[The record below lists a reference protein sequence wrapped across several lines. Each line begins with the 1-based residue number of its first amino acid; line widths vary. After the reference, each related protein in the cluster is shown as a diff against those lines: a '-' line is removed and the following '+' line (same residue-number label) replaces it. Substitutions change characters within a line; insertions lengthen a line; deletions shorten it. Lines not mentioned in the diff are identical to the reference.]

1 MGFLSSLF
9 DFGDKPTTTSSNVIP
24 KYPEELKPYIEEAMK
39 ANQEIYKQRLEGGYQ
54 PYTGQTIAG
63 FTPEEIAS
71 QEGLKSLVG
80 TQAPLQQEALD
91 LARGTARQ
99 FTPETAQ
106 EYMSPYLRTAL
117 DAQKQEAQRQYERT
131 AVPQFEAQAVA
142 AGGMSGLGS
151 RAGVEAAERATG
163 QNRLLANIEAEG
175 QQKAF
180 QAAQDAFKDQTARER
195 QAAAQI
201 STAAPNIF
209 KSALSEQGLLQTM
222 GEQKRDL
229 GQSTLDEAYLKYI
242 EQQQFPESQLARYQ
256 SSIYGNP
263 LLKQPS
269 YNKTGTS
276 SGGGPGLG
284 KTLLGLGTTA
294 LGFGTGGG
302 SSIGGTLFGNIFKS
316 GGGGIGSTM
325 KAQEYINRNMG
336 GPVMPPMV
344 YRQVSGQVDNTEGLS
359 LEVLA
364 ELERLERA
372 KTASRERLMGL
383 KNLGRKKA
391 ILPPKPEGQTLEKM
405 FPGRPGR
412 VTEEQGEIEQ
422 DQLAGIGSKP
432 YADKVKGLATLSTPD
447 TVQADIDKF
456 LQAQGNKQGI
466 TASGRTDQE
475 DAGKVITGYINGE
488 PVYGPPP
495 SALPDPGKETGPSG
509 MTSPKEAAQIATT
522 AAEKVAKNTF
532 DSALVM
538 QNINKKTSTEV
549 KGLLNS
555 FAEKYKA
562 RAENDPYKMQKFWFT
577 VGANIMKK
585 GNAFANMAEGLR
597 IAVND
602 LDATRKEKDKLL
614 MDLEDTMTKSKIKL
628 AGKEGES
635 NIAYEKL
642 NLTQKNMIAKLGP
655 TGLAAF
661 NKQMKANGD
670 YMSALAAATKADNAA
685 RRLDAKD
692 TDKDKLKV
700 KDLQGVRTAVNDML
714 LTLGGAFGRIGKA
727 PLGTKQLN
735 TQNTLVRIATAIAN
749 GEMNGP
755 DGKTGPAAVPAY
767 LAKAARDLS
776 KK

>member
-1 MGFLSSLF
+1 MGIFSSLF
-9 DFGDKPTTTSSNVIP
+9 GFGDKPTNTSSNVIS
-24 KYPEELKPYIEEAMK
+24 KYPDELKAYIEQAMAANK
-39 ANQEIYKQRLEGGYQ
+39 AIYEQRLGEGYK

-71 QEGLKSLVG
+71 QQGLKSLVG
-80 TQAPLQQEALD
+80 SQGVLQQEALD
-91 LARGTARQ
+91 LARGADRK
-99 FTPETAQ
+99 FTSETAK

-117 DAQKQEAQRQYERT
+117 DSQKQEAQRQYERT
-131 AVPQFEAQAVA
+131 AVPEFERQAVA

-163 QNRLLANIEAEG
+163 QNRLLSSIEAAG

-180 QAAQDAFKDQTARER
+180 EASQEAFRDQTSRER
-195 QAAAQI
+195 QAASQI

-209 KSALSEQGLLQTM
+209 KSAVTEQGLMQSI

-229 GQSTLDEAYLKYI
+229 AQGTLDEAYLKYV
-242 EQQQFPESQLARYQ
+242 QQNQFPESQLARYQ

-263 LLKQPS
+263 LLKQPNYS
-269 YNKTGTS
+269 ASGTEG
-276 SGGGPGLG
+276 GGGPSFG
-284 KTLLGLGTTA
+284 KTLFGLGTA
-294 LGFGTGGG
+294 AAGFGGGGGG
-302 SSIGGTLFGNIFKS
+302 SFFNMFKS

-325 KAQEYINRNMG
+325 KAQEYVNRNMG
-336 GPVMPPMV
+336 GPVMPIV
-344 YRQVSGQVDNTEGLS
+344 YRQTNGPVSRDS
-359 LEVLA
+359 
-364 ELERLERA
+364 ELRR
-372 KTASRERLMGL
+372 RY
-383 KNLGRKKA
+383 
-391 ILPPKPEGQTLEKM
+391 
-405 FPGRPGR
+405 GR
-412 VTEEQGEIEQ
+412 VPRASYIPEEPKGRQERVLEGFENLFTSKDNPRDIRGVTKEQVEIEE
-422 DQLAGIGSKP
+422 DQLTGIGSKP
-432 YADKVKGLATLSTPD
+432 YADKVKGLAALSTPD

-456 LQAQGNKQGI
+456 GQAQDNKPGQ
-466 TASGRTDQE
+466 TADDLTDQE
-475 DAGKVITGYINGE
+475 DAGMVIKGYINGE

-562 RAENDPYKMQKFWFT
+562 RAKSDPYKMQKFWFT
-577 VGANIMKK
+577 VSANIMKK

-602 LDATRKEKDKLL
+602 LDTTRKEKDKLL

-635 NIAYEKL
+635 DIAYEKL
-642 NLTQKNMIAKLGP
+642 NLTQKNMIAKLGT

-661 NKQMKANGD
+661 NKQMKENGD
-670 YMSALAAATKADNAA
+670 YIAALAAAKKADNAA
-685 RRLDAKD
+685 RKIDAKERKEGQLSIAD
-692 TDKDKLKV
+692 QRRLTEVVTERLSDIAGGYFRKGASIGVEATKYKR
-700 KDLQGVRTAVNDML
+700 DLDNAFQDMYI
-714 LTLGGAFGRIGKA
+714 RKGK
-727 PLGTKQLN
+727 
-735 TQNTLVRIATAIAN
+735 
-749 GEMNGP
+749 
-755 DGKTGPAAVPAY
+755 
-767 LAKAARDLS
+767 KAADDFLAFTLKQDMPNFSKMFS
-776 KK
+776 KKAKK

>member
-1 MGFLSSLF
+1 MGFLSSF
-9 DFGDKPTTTSSNVIP
+9 FGFGDKPTTTSSNVVP
-24 KYPEELKPYIEEAMK
+24 RYPEELKPYIEEAMK
-39 ANQEIYKQRLEGGYQ
+39 ANQEIYKQRLEEGYQ
-54 PYTGQTIAG
+54 PYSGQTIAG

-151 RAGVEAAERATG
+151 RAGVEAAERDTG

-180 QAAQDAFKDQTARER
+180 EAAQDAFRDQTTRER
-195 QAAAQI
+195 QAATQI

-256 SSIYGNP
+256 SAIYGNP

-294 LGFGTGGG
+294 LGFGTGGVGG
-302 SSIGGTLFGNIFKS
+302 SLFGNIFKS

-336 GPVMPPMV
+336 GPVMPPVM
-344 YRQVSGQVDNTEGLS
+344 YRKTGSIEDKEGLGWFGS
-359 LEVLA
+359 
-364 ELERLERA
+364 
-372 KTASRERLMGL
+372 
-383 KNLGRKKA
+383 RKKDLDMRRKA
-391 ILPPKPEGQTLEKM
+391 PSSLVS
-405 FPGRPGR
+405 RD
-412 VTEEQGEIEQ
+412 EQG
-422 DQLAGIGSKP
+422 LPSIGNIP
-432 YADKVKGLATLSTPD
+432 YADKILKSNDTRSSSLAALERAAPNSVLSQSRNEAATANALDPQGAKKVREDFTEFGVADETDDPITKLENKLLDQQSLATGTD
-447 TVQADIDKF
+447 
-456 LQAQGNKQGI
+456 
-466 TASGRTDQE
+466 SG
-475 DAGKVITGYINGE
+475 K
-488 PVYGPPP
+488 
-495 SALPDPGKETGPSG
+495 KTGPSK

-585 GNAFANMAEGLR
+585 GNAFANMADGLR

-614 MDLEDTMTKSKIKL
+614 MDLEETMVKGQTNLNNDLTKSKTTEASAKGLENKRLKGLSEVARKRYMELKASGISATL
-628 AGKEGES
+628 AYAKAKQADAALLREENKGKPKPF
-635 NIAYEKL
+635 KL
-642 NLTQKNMIAKLGP
+642 NEPINFVNNLLDGIANLPDFANAKPLHKGATAFKTTLATIVRSAGGDAQKAQALAN
-655 TGLAAF
+655 AAF
-661 NKQMKANGD
+661 KKWRDYNKKQ
-670 YMSALAAATKADNAA
+670 
-685 RRLDAKD
+685 RE
-692 TDKDKLKV
+692 
-700 KDLQGVRTAVNDML
+700 
-714 LTLGGAFGRIGKA
+714 AFKG
-727 PLGTKQLN
+727 
-735 TQNTLVRIATAIAN
+735 
-749 GEMNGP
+749 
-755 DGKTGPAAVPAY
+755 
-767 LAKAARDLS
+767 
-776 KK
+776 

>member
-1 MGFLSSLF
+1 MGIFSSLF
-9 DFGDKPTTTSSNVIP
+9 GFGDKPTNTSANVIAE
-24 KYPEELKPYIEEAMK
+24 YPEELKEYIEQAMA
-39 ANQEIYKQRLEGGYQ
+39 ANQAIYEQRLGEGYK

-71 QEGLKSLVG
+71 QQGLKSLVG
-80 TQAPLQQEALD
+80 SQGVLQQEALD
-91 LARGTARQ
+91 LARGSDRK
-99 FTPETAQ
+99 FTSETAK

-117 DAQKQEAQRQYERT
+117 DSQKQEAQRQYERT
-131 AVPQFEAQAVA
+131 AVPEFERQAVA

-163 QNRLLANIEAEG
+163 QNRLLSGIEAAG

-180 QAAQDAFKDQTARER
+180 EASQEAFRDQTTRER
-195 QAAAQI
+195 QAASQI

-209 KSALSEQGLLQTM
+209 KSAVAEQGLMQNI

-229 GQSTLDEAYLKYI
+229 AQGTLDEAYLKYV
-242 EQQQFPESQLARYQ
+242 QQNQFPESELARYQ
-256 SSIYGNP
+256 SAIYGNP
-263 LLKQPS
+263 LLKQPNYS
-269 YNKTGTS
+269 TSGTGG
-276 SGGGPGLG
+276 GGGPGLG
-284 KTLLGLGTTA
+284 KTLLGFGSAA
-294 LGFGTGGG
+294 LGFGSGGG
-302 SSIGGTLFGNIFKS
+302 SFFGNMLNRA

-325 KAQEYINRNMG
+325 KAQEYVNRNMG
-336 GPVMPPMV
+336 GPVMPPVM
-344 YRQVSGQVDNTEGLS
+344 Y
-359 LEVLA
+359 
-364 ELERLERA
+364 
-372 KTASRERLMGL
+372 
-383 KNLGRKKA
+383 RKKGSIDDETKEELRLFGSRKKDLDMHRKA
-391 ILPPKPEGQTLEKM
+391 PSSLVS
-405 FPGRPGR
+405 RD
-412 VTEEQGEIEQ
+412 EQG
-422 DQLAGIGSKP
+422 LPSIGNIP
-432 YADKVKGLATLSTPD
+432 YADKILKSNDTRSSSLAALERAAPNSVLSQSRNEAATANALDPQGAKKVREDFTEFGVADESDDAITNLENKLVDQQSLATGTD
-447 TVQADIDKF
+447 
-456 LQAQGNKQGI
+456 
-466 TASGRTDQE
+466 SG
-475 DAGKVITGYINGE
+475 K
-488 PVYGPPP
+488 
-495 SALPDPGKETGPSG
+495 KTGPSG

-532 DSALVM
+532 DSALVI

-562 RAENDPYKMQKFWFT
+562 RAKSDPYKMQKFWFT
-577 VGANIMKK
+577 VSANIMKK

-602 LDATRKEKDKLL
+602 LDTTRKEKDKLL

-642 NLTQKNMIAKLGP
+642 NLKQKNMIAKLGT

-661 NKQMKANGD
+661 NKQMKENGD
-670 YMSALAAATKADNAA
+670 YIAALAAAKKAENAA
-685 RRLDAKD
+685 KRLDAKD

>member
-1 MGFLSSLF
+1 MGFLSSF
-9 DFGDKPTTTSSNVIP
+9 FGFGDKPTTTSSNVISE
-24 KYPEELKPYIEEAMK
+24 YPEELKEYIEQAMAANK
-39 ANQEIYKQRLEGGYQ
+39 AIYEQRLGEGYK

-80 TQAPLQQEALD
+80 SQGVLQQEALD
-91 LARGTARQ
+91 LARGADRK
-99 FTPETAQ
+99 FTSETAK

-117 DAQKQEAQRQYERT
+117 DSQKQEAQRQYERT
-131 AVPQFEAQAVA
+131 AVPEFERQAVA

-163 QNRLLANIEAEG
+163 QNRLLSSIEAAG

-180 QAAQDAFKDQTARER
+180 EASQEAFRDQTTRER
-195 QAAAQI
+195 QAASQI

-263 LLKQPS
+263 LLKQPNYS
-269 YNKTGTS
+269 KSGTGG
-276 SGGGPGLG
+276 GGGPSFG
-284 KTLLGLGTTA
+284 KTLFGLGSAA

-302 SSIGGTLFGNIFKS
+302 GGSSFFNMFKS

-325 KAQEYINRNMG
+325 KAQEYVNRNMG
-336 GPVMPPMV
+336 GPVMPPVM
-344 YRQVSGQVDNTEGLS
+344 YRQENGSVMSREDTIKEIDRLELLKKDRLKRLAGRAKFGQRKSTPPEQEQTIVTPGGVRIPVNPQVNLPLDDEFAEEGGYYGGLS
-359 LEVLA
+359 TLSDG
-364 ELERLERA
+364 
-372 KTASRERLMGL
+372 T
-383 KNLGRKKA
+383 
-391 ILPPKPEGQTLEKM
+391 GQ
-405 FPGRPGR
+405 
-412 VTEEQGEIEQ
+412 
-422 DQLAGIGSKP
+422 
-432 YADKVKGLATLSTPD
+432 STPD
-447 TVQADIDKF
+447 ATQADIDKF

-466 TASGRTDQE
+466 TAGDRTDQE
-475 DAGKVITGYINGE
+475 DAGMVIKGYINGE

-562 RAENDPYKMQKFWFT
+562 RAKSDPYKMQKFWFT
-577 VGANIMKK
+577 VSANIMKK

-602 LDATRKEKDKLL
+602 LDTTRKEKDKLL

-642 NLTQKNMIAKLGP
+642 NLTQKNMIAKLGT

-661 NKQMKANGD
+661 NKQMKENGD
-670 YMSALAAATKADNAA
+670 YIAALAAAKKADNAA
-685 RRLDAKD
+685 RKIDAKER
-692 TDKDKLKV
+692 KE
-700 KDLQGVRTAVNDML
+700 G
-714 LTLGGAFGRIGKA
+714 
-727 PLGTKQLN
+727 QLN
-735 TQNTLVRIATAIAN
+735 IADQVRLTGIVTERLSDIAGGYFRKGASIGVKATKYKRDLDNAFQD
-749 GEMNGP
+749 MYFRK
-755 DGKTGPAAVPAY
+755 GK
-767 LAKAARDLS
+767 KAADDFLAFTLKQDMPNFSKMFS
-776 KK
+776 KKTKK